1 MIFKTNFDIF
11 SLMFIGLF
19 LLKISNLLCLL
30 LNWTIYQEQKPEMNK
45 WVYQMSIKIISIIF
59 GFVMLVNI

>member
-19 LLKISNLLCLL
+19 LLKILISLFSL
-30 LNWTIYQEQKPEMNK
+30 LNWTIYLEQKPEMNK
-45 WVYQMSIKIISIIF
+45 WVYPPLIEM
-59 GFVMLVNI
+59 GL